1 MGEIPNPLAITGSS
15 LVMISVIGK
24 EQASR
29 PIYADQC
36 CRCDRVKE
44 AVDYTDYSFHIISV
58 SDPDPYGSVS
68 FGRIRF
74 RRYGSGSG

>member
-36 CRCDRVKE
+36 CRCDELRKRSIIG
-44 AVDYTDYSFHIISV
+44 TDYSFHIISF

-74 RRYGSGSG
+74 RRYESG